1 MPETESTSI
10 NARMLGRLEELRRKA
25 QLREL
30 AEVGGVNLYSND
42 YLGLATDPRL
52 KLAVMEAIA
61 QTLRMGS
68 TGSRLLSG
76 HARVWDELEEEF
88 SRFAGTPAALYFS
101 SGYAANTGLLS
112 AILTKDDVVFSDS
125 LNHASLIDGV
135 RLSGA
140 RKVIY
145 PHCDLNALEVAL
157 KDTLN
162 HTKSGHRVIVTE
174 SIFSMDGDRAP
185 LPEMVALAKR
195 YGAEVI
201 VDEAHATG
209 TQGKAGRGIVASSD
223 LQDDVFAIVHTCGKA
238 LASMGAFVCGSK
250 ALKPYLINHARSFI
264 FSTAMPP
271 YFAGQVRA
279 ALRLATA
286 MDAEREYLAVLADR
300 LREKVRELNL
310 DTRASSSQ
318 IVPLMCGEN
327 EAALQLADS
336 LQASGFAV
344 RAIRPPT
351 VPQGTARLRFSLTAR
366 VTYSDVDQLANAI
379 AQHISKQRRI
389 EEQVVPG

>member
-52 KLAVMEAIA
+52 KLAVIEAIA
-61 QTLRMGS
+61 QTPRMSS

-76 HARVWDELEEEF
+76 HAQVWDELEEEF
-88 SRFAGTPAALYFS
+88 SQFAGTSAALYFS

-112 AILTKDDVVFSDS
+112 AILAKDDIVFSDS

-145 PHCDLNALEVAL
+145 AHCDMNALEDGL
-157 KDTLN
+157 KQPT
-162 HTKSGHRVIVTE
+162 TSGQRVIVTE

-185 LPEMVALAKR
+185 LAEIIQLARR

-209 TQGKAGRGIVASSD
+209 TQGKGGRGIVVELG
-223 LQDDVFAIVHTCGKA
+223 LQNEVLAIVHTCGKA
-238 LASMGAFVCGSK
+238 LASMGAFVCGSR

-264 FSTAMPP
+264 ISTAMPP

-300 LREKVRELNL
+300 LREKLRELNL
-310 DTRASSSQ
+310 DTSASSSQ

>member
-52 KLAVMEAIA
+52 KLAVIEAIA
-61 QTLRMGS
+61 QTPRMSS

-76 HARVWDELEEEF
+76 HAQVWDELEEEF
-88 SRFAGTPAALYFS
+88 SQFAGTSAALYFR

-112 AILTKDDVVFSDS
+112 AILAKDDIVFSDS

-145 PHCDLNALEVAL
+145 AHCDMNALEDGL
-157 KDTLN
+157 KQPT
-162 HTKSGHRVIVTE
+162 TSGQRVIVTE

-185 LPEMVALAKR
+185 LAEIIQLARR

-209 TQGKAGRGIVASSD
+209 TQGKGGRGIVVELG
-223 LQDDVFAIVHTCGKA
+223 LQNEVLAIVHTCGKA
-238 LASMGAFVCGSK
+238 LASMGAFVCGSR

-300 LREKVRELNL
+300 LREKLRELNL
-310 DTRASSSQ
+310 DTSASSSQ

-366 VTYSDVDQLANAI
+366 VTYIDVDRLASAI
-379 AQHISKQRRI
+379 AQHISKQRDI

>member
-52 KLAVMEAIA
+52 KLAVIEAIA
-61 QTLRMGS
+61 QTPRMSS

-76 HARVWDELEEEF
+76 HAQVWDELEEEF
-88 SRFAGTPAALYFS
+88 SQFAGTSAALYFS

-112 AILTKDDVVFSDS
+112 AILAKDDIVFSDS

-145 PHCDLNALEVAL
+145 AHCDMNALEDGL
-157 KDTLN
+157 KQPT
-162 HTKSGHRVIVTE
+162 TSGQRVIVTE

-185 LPEMVALAKR
+185 LAEIIQLARR

-209 TQGKAGRGIVASSD
+209 TQGKGGRGIVVELG
-223 LQDDVFAIVHTCGKA
+223 LQNEVLAIVHTCGKA
-238 LASMGAFVCGSK
+238 LASMGAFVCGSR

-300 LREKVRELNL
+300 LREKLRELNL
-310 DTRASSSQ
+310 DTSASSSQ

>member
-1 MPETESTSI
+1 MPENKDRSI
-10 NARMLGRLEELRRKA
+10 HDRMLGRLEELEGKS

-30 AEVGGVNLYSND
+30 VEVGGINLFSND
-42 YLGLATDPRL
+42 YLGLASDPRL
-52 KLAVMEAIA
+52 KLAVLEAIA
-61 QTLRMGS
+61 QAPRVGS

-76 HARVWDELEEEF
+76 HATVWEELEAEF
-88 SRFAGTPAALYFS
+88 AEFAGTSAALYFS

-112 AILTKDDVVFSDS
+112 AILVKEDIVFSDS
-125 LNHASLIDGV
+125 LNHASLIDGL

-145 PHCDLNALEVAL
+145 PHGDLDALEDGL
-157 KDTLN
+157 KN
-162 HTKSGHRVIVTE
+162 QSAPGRRVIVTE

-185 LPEMVALAKR
+185 LPAIVELAHR

-209 TQGKAGRGIVASSD
+209 TQGKAGRGSLAALD
-223 LQDDVFAIVHTCGKA
+223 LQNDVLAIVHTCGKA
-238 LASMGAFVCGSK
+238 LASMGAFVCGSQ
-250 ALKPYLINHARSFI
+250 ALKHYLINHARSFI

-279 ALRLATA
+279 ALRLATT
-286 MDAEREYLAVLADR
+286 MDAEREYLSRLSDR
-300 LREKVRELNL
+300 LRRELHELNL
-310 DTRASSSQ
+310 DTRASTSQ

-327 EAALQLADS
+327 EAALKLADH
-336 LQASGFAV
+336 LQTRGFAA

-351 VPQGTARLRFSLTAR
+351 VPPGTARLRLSLTAR
-366 VTYSDVDQLANAI
+366 ITESDVDRLSESVAEHLSKRACRPQI
-379 AQHISKQRRI
+379 ALRS
-389 EEQVVPG
+389 

>member
-52 KLAVMEAIA
+52 KLAVIEAIA
-61 QTLRMGS
+61 QTPRLGS

-76 HARVWDELEEEF
+76 HAQIWDELEEEF
-88 SRFAGTPAALYFS
+88 SQFAGTSAALYFS

-140 RKVIY
+140 SKTIY
-145 PHCDLNALEVAL
+145 PHCDMNALEDGL
-157 KDTLN
+157 KQPT
-162 HTKSGHRVIVTE
+162 TSGQRVIVTE

-185 LPEMVALAKR
+185 LAEIIQLARR

-201 VDEAHATG
+201 VDQAHATR
-209 TQGKAGRGIVASSD
+209 TQGKGGRGIVAELD
-223 LQDDVFAIVHTCGKA
+223 LQ
-238 LASMGAFVCGSK
+238 
-250 ALKPYLINHARSFI
+250 
-264 FSTAMPP
+264 
-271 YFAGQVRA
+271 
-279 ALRLATA
+279 
-286 MDAEREYLAVLADR
+286 
-300 LREKVRELNL
+300 
-310 DTRASSSQ
+310 
-318 IVPLMCGEN
+318 N
-327 EAALQLADS
+327 E
-336 LQASGFAV
+336 G
-344 RAIRPPT
+344 
-351 VPQGTARLRFSLTAR
+351 
-366 VTYSDVDQLANAI
+366 
-379 AQHISKQRRI
+379 
-389 EEQVVPG
+389 